1 MTTSSSGMVD
11 AFACALSMARDLGSS
26 SMGMV
31 GYGVVQR
38 FDGDGRP
45 TLLLPFANLVTDAG
59 DLYYAGK
66 AIAGVAP
73 ASAAAPTAVTG
84 MQIGSGVGAPT
95 KAGATS
101 AIVTLLA
108 GQAFDATFPS
118 LTNLGTTL
126 GVNAVHK
133 TTYAPATGTGTVT
146 EATITNGAIGTASV
160 AANTIAR
167 VLFGSPVTKASTD
180 TLAVTWNHKFLGT

>member
-1 MTTSSSGMVD
+1 MNTSSGLVD
-11 AFACALSMARDLGSS
+11 ALHFALDRAREQFDGC
-26 SMGMV
+26 GIV

-38 FDGDGRP
+38 FDADGRE
-45 TLLLPFANLVTDAG
+45 TLLVPFFNIITDIG

-66 AIAGVAP
+66 AIAAIPP

-84 MQIGSGVGAPT
+84 MQVGSGGATAAT
-95 KAGATS
+95 KSGAGA
-101 AIVTLLA
+101 AMVTLLA

-118 LTNLGTTL
+118 TANLGAGL

-133 TTYAPATGTGTVT
+133 TTYAAGTATGTVS
-146 EATITNGAIGTASV
+146 EATITNGAIGTAST

-167 VLFGSPVTKASTD
+167 ITFTGIVKGAADS
-180 TLAVTWNHKFLGT
+180 LALTWNHKFLGA